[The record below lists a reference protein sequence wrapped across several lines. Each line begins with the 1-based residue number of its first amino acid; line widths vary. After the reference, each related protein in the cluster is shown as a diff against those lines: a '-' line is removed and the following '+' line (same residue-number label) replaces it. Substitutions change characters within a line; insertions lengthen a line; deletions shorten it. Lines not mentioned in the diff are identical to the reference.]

1 MVRELIEKIAKAL
14 VDNPEKVEVKEVEG
28 EHISVLELRVAKE
41 DVGKII
47 GKGGAHAQAIRN
59 ILKAISRKKGKK
71 YNLEILD

>member
-1 MVRELIEKIAKAL
+1 MVKELIEKIAKAL
-14 VDNPEKVEVKEVEG
+14 VDNPDKVEVKEVEG